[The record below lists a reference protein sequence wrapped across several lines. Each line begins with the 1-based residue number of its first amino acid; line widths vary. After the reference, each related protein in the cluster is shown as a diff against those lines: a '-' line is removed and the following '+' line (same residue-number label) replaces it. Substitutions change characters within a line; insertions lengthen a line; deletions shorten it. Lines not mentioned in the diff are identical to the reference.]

1 MRILTVIFL
10 IGLWILAV
18 PTRLSAGALLLMQ
31 RAGPTETPTALPTP
45 GILSPMAGQA
55 VQGRVPIIVF
65 TAVQNFQSGE
75 LYFGYTKDRT
85 GTWFLITQ
93 NSEPVMNGEM
103 GAWETNLIT
112 DGDYNLRL
120 VVIEQ
125 DGSRME
131 TTTSG
136 IRVRNYSMIETSTPT
151 PETPTAT
158 LSPDERPTAT
168 ATPSP
173 TVTASPTLLPTNPAE
188 LTDGQISNSLMKGAM
203 GAILIFVIVGS
214 YIWIRHGRRK
224 ERIDGT
230 E

>member
-1 MRILTVIFL
+1 
-10 IGLWILAV
+10 
-18 PTRLSAGALLLMQ
+18 
-31 RAGPTETPTALPTP
+31 
-45 GILSPMAGQA
+45 
-55 VQGRVPIIVF
+55 
-65 TAVQNFQSGE
+65 VQNFQSGE
-75 LYFGYTKDRT
+75 LYFGYTKDQT

-125 DGSRME
+125 DGSRVE